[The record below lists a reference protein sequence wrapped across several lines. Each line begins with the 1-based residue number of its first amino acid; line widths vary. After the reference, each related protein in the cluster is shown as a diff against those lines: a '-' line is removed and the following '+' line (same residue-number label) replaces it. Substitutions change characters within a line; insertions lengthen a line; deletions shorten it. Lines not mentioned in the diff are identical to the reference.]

1 MNIYLLASVL
11 LLTLLPNYAGSE
23 ELLKTQ
29 KSWNGGDIYYP
40 QGQAEITS
48 IKLRIEKDQ
57 TTKFHCHPV
66 PTLGYILKGHLEIES
81 INGKKIEM
89 HEGESLVELMR
100 TVHKGRAIYGPVDI
114 IVFYAGSTTLPN
126 TVYPED
132 NSGSLHCEL

>member
-89 HEGESLVELMR
+89 HESESLVELMR
-100 TVHKGRAIYGPVDI
+100 TVHKGRAILWTSRYNCLLCWIYNVAK
-114 IVFYAGSTTLPN
+114 YCLS
-126 TVYPED
+126 
-132 NSGSLHCEL
+132 